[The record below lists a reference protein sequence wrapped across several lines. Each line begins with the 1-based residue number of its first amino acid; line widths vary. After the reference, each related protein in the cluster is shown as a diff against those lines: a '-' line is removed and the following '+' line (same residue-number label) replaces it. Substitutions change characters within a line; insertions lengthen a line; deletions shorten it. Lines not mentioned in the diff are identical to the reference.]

1 MEKTVFRPI
10 TLKKLLKNPRNA
22 FFRGFRQ
29 KTADAKGAKA
39 RWFQSLYAG
48 AEAPAS

>member
-1 MEKTVFRPI
+1 VSRIAGSKIKQGLENPEK
-10 TLKKLLKNPRNA
+10 A

-29 KTADAKGAKA
+29 KSADAEGAKA
-39 RWFQSLYAG
+39 HSLRELYAG